1 MQPDCLDRNTTDR
14 YIYPSGS
21 LEVIE
26 TNMASKYFY
35 EFMSDLTFHFSE
47 LLNDK
52 IDIIIFLTNI
62 LEKYGPLKHAHRR
75 SRAV

>member
-47 LLNDK
+47 LLDK
-52 IDIIIFLTNI
+52 IDIIRYLTNI